1 MPALERGLDIIE
13 HLADVENGETR
24 ADLARA
30 LGCSISQVF
39 RVLDCLQRRGY
50 IVAGPTNAFVLTSK
64 LFELSHRHPPTRRL
78 VGLALPIMRAT
89 AERTRQSIQLVI
101 FSNGEM
107 LVLNEVDAPEEVGI
121 FIKPGTR
128 RDVFLTAS
136 GRVLLAF
143 QPDDE
148 RAGML
153 AIAEAA
159 TPNLMPRD
167 EYEKRLDV
175 VRLQGFEE
183 MPSFQIAGVHNVSF
197 PILDVGG
204 RAIAAMTMP
213 FLRRSDITSDL
224 GTARDVLR
232 EGAANLSRLL
242 GHPTDSPSH
251 GDRNSSRNLT
261 HSMQAS

>member
-1 MPALERGLDIIE
+1 M
-13 HLADVENGETR
+13 
-24 ADLARA
+24 
-30 LGCSISQVF
+30 
-39 RVLDCLQRRGY
+39 
-50 IVAGPTNAFVLTSK
+50 TNAPACS
-64 LFELSHRHPPTRRL
+64 
-78 VGLALPIMRAT
+78 
-89 AERTRQSIQLVI
+89 
-101 FSNGEM
+101 
-107 LVLNEVDAPEEVGI
+107 
-121 FIKPGTR
+121 
-128 RDVFLTAS
+128 
-136 GRVLLAF
+136 
-143 QPDDE
+143 
-148 RAGML
+148 

-204 RAIAAMTMP
+204 RAVAAMTMP

-251 GDRNSSRNLT
+251 GDRNSSRN
-261 HSMQAS
+261 